1 MFNFF
6 ITVPWGSLTAF
17 LHATKL
23 AYLLRGHRTTLA
35 LSKALEGK
43 VRIVGACE
51 LGDTM
56 AKVFE
61 KATDDAVTSL
71 CGWIEPPFFDSSA

>member
-1 MFNFF
+1 M
-6 ITVPWGSLTAF
+6 PWGSLTAF
-17 LHATKL
+17 LHANKL
-23 AYLLRGHRTTLA
+23 AYLLRGHRTPLA
-35 LSKALEGK
+35 LRKALERK

-61 KATDDAVTSL
+61 KATDDAVTSYVD
-71 CGWIEPPFFDSSA
+71 G